1 MAVNNLVL
9 PQLPALREAGWRIHL
24 VCDHGPLDPDVDG
37 LVDGVSFIPMARA
50 ISPLRDLRSVTS
62 MIALI
67 RTIRPAVVMG
77 STPKAAMVSMVG
89 ARMADVPVR
98 VFQVRGARWEGGGA
112 PGDRVMRL
120 ADQVTAR
127 ASTDVLA
134 VSPSLAR
141 LLVAARVTR
150 RPPVVLGFGGSK
162 GVDASRFFPD
172 THREVDLDSP
182 RLGFAGRL
190 SIDKGIAEL
199 IDVVDHVRRTF
210 PGAVMHLVGDVDRAQ
225 PVPDSIVRRLRDDP
239 AFDWHDAV
247 PQAELAV
254 LMREWD
260 LVVLPSRREG
270 LSNLIIEAAACGVPA
285 VAWDVTGV
293 RDAVDDPR
301 TGRLVRYQDVRALAA
316 AAVDCLQPQVNRRMS
331 QNAVEWARTRFDSRN
346 LQDALVAFL
355 EQACR
360 RADAR

>member
-9 PQLPALREAGWRIHL
+9 PQLRALREAGWRIHL
-24 VCDHGPLDPDVDG
+24 VCSHGPLDLDVDG

-50 ISPLRDLRSVTS
+50 ISPLGDLRSVTS

-67 RTIRPAVVMG
+67 RSIRPAVVMG

-89 ARMADVPVR
+89 ARMAGVPVR
-98 VFQVRGARWEGGGA
+98 VFQVRGARWEGGAA
-112 PGDRVMRL
+112 PGDRIMRL

-127 ASTDVLA
+127 AATDVLA

-162 GVDASRFFPD
+162 GVDSSRFFPD
-172 THREVDLDSP
+172 AQREVDPASP

-199 IDVVDHVRRTF
+199 IDVLDLVRLTC
-210 PGAVMHLVGDVDRAQ
+210 PGAVMHLVGDVDNAQ
-225 PVPDSIVRRLRDDP
+225 PIPESIVRRLREDP
-239 AFDWHDAV
+239 AFDWRGAV

-254 LMREWD
+254 LMRAWD

-270 LSNLIIEAAACGVPA
+270 LPNLIIEAAACGVPA

-301 TGRLVRYQDVRALAA
+301 TGRLVRYRDVRAMGA
-316 AAVDCLQPQVNRRMS
+316 AAVDCLQPPVNRTMS
-331 QNAVEWARTRFDSRN
+331 HDAVAWVRTRFDSGN
-346 LQDALVAFL
+346 LEEALVAFL

-360 RADAR
+360 RADAG